1 MAASTNGEG
10 VTRMFKKMGVA
21 LLIGVTLGSLGLVT
35 AQAATQQI
43 VSQKKVTKYGRVTG
57 NLKGQMYTF
66 QSRAG
71 ELTMTVNHRLA
82 SFPKTAWV
90 VSKTAYVQKANGK
103 QYQYDYVTALGAKKS
118 YSGWVGHKDLKTP
131 STVKLN
137 APYISQNAV
146 KAWMGCESASLLEG
160 LHAKG
165 VLRSTGLVAF
175 MKHLPRSK
183 NNNPNNGFAGS
194 PYKVTPGVFQSI
206 FPKPLAKWG
215 NRYTSVKNVSG
226 AKLSQLRAQLRL
238 HNPVVVYVTLH
249 FAKAQYGH
257 YFWGTGINNSH
268 VMLLDGYKRGYYH
281 VADPNQGKYWV
292 SAHKFARSYNYKHFA
307 VAVQ

>member
-1 MAASTNGEG
+1 
-10 VTRMFKKMGVA
+10 MFKQ
-21 LLIGVTLGSLGLVT
+21 IGIGTAVGLACLGLGVT
-35 AQAATQQI
+35 AQAASAQHVI
-43 VSQKKVTKYGRVTG
+43 SQKTVTKYGKVTENVAG
-57 NLKGQMYTF
+57 SLYAFKNTDQTLTLTATHQLKKYP
-66 QSRAG
+66 
-71 ELTMTVNHRLA
+71 H
-82 SFPKTAWV
+82 TAWIV
-90 VSKTAYVQKANGK
+90 SRSALVQMADGQSARYNYVTSTSSKTTK
-103 QYQYDYVTALGAKKS
+103 QV
-118 YSGWVGHKDLKTP
+118 SGWVLAHDLKTP
-131 STVKLN
+131 AKVNLG

-160 LHAKG
+160 LQDKG
-165 VLRSTGLVAF
+165 VLKSTGLVAF
-175 MKHLPRSK
+175 MRHLPRSK

-215 NRYTSVKNVSG
+215 NTYTPVKNISG
-226 AKLSQLRAQLRL
+226 ASLAKLRSQLRL

-268 VMLLDGYKRGYYH
+268 VMLLDGYKAGAYH
-281 VADPNQGKYWV
+281 VADPNHGKYWV
-292 SAHKFARSYNYKHFA
+292 SAKKFARSYNYKHFA

>member
-1 MAASTNGEG
+1 MIKKVL
-10 VTRMFKKMGVA
+10 VTLLTGVA
-21 LLIGVTLGSLGLVT
+21 IGSFGLVT
-35 AQAATQQI
+35 AQAATQHV
-43 VSQKKVTKYGRVTG
+43 VSQKNVTTFGKVTG
-57 NLKGQMYTF
+57 NTRGKTYAFKTTDGQ
-66 QSRAG
+66 
-71 ELTMTVNHRLA
+71 LTMTANHKLA
-82 SFPKTAWV
+82 SFPKTAWAI
-90 VSKTAYVQKANGK
+90 SKSALIQKANGK
-103 QYQYDYVTALGAKKS
+103 QYRYYYVTSISKGKKS
-118 YSGWVGHKDLKTP
+118 YSGWVWHKYLKTP
-131 STVKLN
+131 STVNLN

-160 LHAKG
+160 LHYKG
-165 VLRSTGLVAF
+165 ALKSTGLVAF
-175 MKHLPRSK
+175 MKRLPRSK

-194 PYKVTPGVFQSI
+194 PYKVTSGVFQSI

-215 NRYTSVKNVSG
+215 NQYEPVKNMSG
-226 AKLSQLRAQLRL
+226 ASLSKLRSQLRL

-268 VMLLDGYKRGYYH
+268 VMLLDGYKKGYYH

-292 SAHKFARSYNYKHFA
+292 SASKLARSYSYKHFA

>member
-1 MAASTNGEG
+1 
-10 VTRMFKKMGVA
+10 MFKQIGFA
-21 LLIGVTLGSLGLVT
+21 LLTGIAMGSLGLIP
-35 AQAATQQI
+35 AHAATQQVI
-43 VSQKKVTKYGRVTG
+43 SQKNVAKYGRVTG
-57 NLKGQMYTF
+57 NLKGKTYRF
-66 QSRAG
+66 QSQSG
-71 ELTMTVNHRLA
+71 QLTMTANHQLA

-90 VSKTAYVQKANGK
+90 VSKTALVQKTNGK
-103 QYQYDYVTALGAKKS
+103 HYRYDYVTSLGNTKKT
-118 YSGWVGHKDLKTP
+118 YTGWVWHKYLKSP
-131 STVKLN
+131 ATVNLN

-194 PYKVTPGVFQSI
+194 PYKVTSGVFQSI

-215 NRYTSVKNVSG
+215 NRYTPVKNISG
-226 AKLSQLRAQLRL
+226 AKMSQLRAQLRL

-268 VMLLDGYKRGYYH
+268 VMLLDGYKPGYYH

-292 SAHKFARSYNYKHFA
+292 SANKFARSYNYKHFA

>member
-1 MAASTNGEG
+1 MI
-10 VTRMFKKMGVA
+10 KKVLATLLTGVA
-21 LLIGVTLGSLGLVT
+21 IGNFGLVT
-35 AQAATQQI
+35 AQAATQHV
-43 VSQKKVTKYGRVTG
+43 VSQKNVTTFGKVTG
-57 NLKGQMYTF
+57 NTRGKTYAFKTTDGQ
-66 QSRAG
+66 
-71 ELTMTVNHRLA
+71 LTMTANHKLA
-82 SFPKTAWV
+82 SFPKTAWAI
-90 VSKTAYVQKANGK
+90 SKSALIQKANGK
-103 QYQYDYVTALGAKKS
+103 QYRYYYVTSISNGKKS
-118 YSGWVGHKDLKTP
+118 YSGWVWHKYLKTP
-131 STVKLN
+131 STVNLN

-160 LHAKG
+160 LHYKG
-165 VLRSTGLVAF
+165 ALKSTGLVAF
-175 MKHLPRSK
+175 MKRLPRSK

-215 NRYTSVKNVSG
+215 NQYEPVKNMSG
-226 AKLSQLRAQLRL
+226 ASLSKLRSQLRL

-268 VMLLDGYKRGYYH
+268 VMLLDGYKKGYYH

-292 SAHKFARSYNYKHFA
+292 SASKLARSYNYKHFA

>member
-1 MAASTNGEG
+1 MTK
-10 VTRMFKKMGVA
+10 RIWVA
-21 LLIGVTLGSLGLVT
+21 IAVGIAIGSLGLVT
-35 AQAATQQI
+35 AQAATQRI
-43 VSQKKVTKYGRVTG
+43 VSQKAVPKFGKVTG
-57 NLKGQMYTF
+57 NVEGNTYTF
-66 QSRAG
+66 KTIDGQ
-71 ELTMTVNHRLA
+71 LKMIVNHQLA

-90 VSKTAYVQKANGK
+90 FSKSALVQIANGK
-103 QYQYDYVTALGAKKS
+103 QYRYYYISSLSKS
-118 YSGWVGHKDLKTP
+118 NKRYSGWVWRSYLKTP
-131 STVKLN
+131 TTVNLR
-137 APYISQNAV
+137 APYINQNAV

-160 LHAKG
+160 LHNKG
-165 VLRSTGLVAF
+165 VMKTTGLIAF
-175 MKHLPRSK
+175 MTHLPRSK

-215 NRYTSVKNVSG
+215 NQYEPVKNMSG
-226 AKLSQLRAQLRL
+226 ANLSKLRAQLRL

-268 VMLLDGYKRGYYH
+268 VMLLDGYKPGYYH

-292 SAHKFARSYNYKHFA
+292 AASKLTRSYNYKHFA